1 MTFFR
6 LIAILGQVAV
16 IAMAGLVTL
25 AGLAVLAGM
34 AYPPLL
40 QGLVR

>member
-6 LIAILGQVAV
+6 LVAILGQIAV

-25 AGLAVLAGM
+25 AGLVVLAGM